1 MVTLTFPHR
10 AWHSL
15 RRLLDQQ
22 ADALKRLRRGAPWER
37 FKARTGFRGLIRSLE
52 VTHGDNGWHPH
63 THELWFVSPD
73 VDAESMRAQ
82 IVARW
87 ESVCIRAGL
96 LDPDD
101 TIQVQA
107 FRAHSVDV
115 RGWCSAGDYLQKL
128 DDVKGWGVDRELTK
142 GSAKGRHAFQLLNA
156 CKDGDRRAGRLF
168 IAYALA
174 MKGRQMLRWSQGLK
188 EEVGVTDISDEEAA
202 EHSVEAADVL
212 GLLTGEQWRF
222 IRRVGCRAQV
232 LDAAE
237 LGGWPAVCAYLARL
251 VDSG

>member
-1 MVTLTFPHR
+1 
-10 AWHSL
+10 
-15 RRLLDQQ
+15 
-22 ADALKRLRRGAPWER
+22 
-37 FKARTGFRGLIRSLE
+37 
-52 VTHGDNGWHPH
+52 
-63 THELWFVSPD
+63 
-73 VDAESMRAQ
+73 
-82 IVARW
+82 
-87 ESVCIRAGL
+87 
-96 LDPDD
+96 
-101 TIQVQA
+101 
-107 FRAHSVDV
+107 
-115 RGWCSAGDYLQKL
+115 
-128 DDVKGWGVDRELTK
+128 
-142 GSAKGRHAFQLLNA
+142 
-156 CKDGDRRAGRLF
+156 LF